1 MVIDQ
6 PADQC
11 VPKPHTAIEQ
21 VVRDVIRLQ
30 PVDRATFNVD
40 IDLTIIV
47 IIIMCRSVVTVKLFC
62 TFLMLSGLTCVR
74 YVGYMLFIPL
84 LSTVPICSNKFH
96 RHTHFFYT
104 LFYFVKMSF

>member
-1 MVIDQ
+1 MQHNIISWEAVNLQRGRWFVDQ
-6 PADQC
+6 RADQC

-40 IDLTIIV
+40 IDLTIV
-47 IIIMCRSVVTVKLFC
+47 IIIMCRSVVTVKLFS

-96 RHTHFFYT
+96 
-104 LFYFVKMSF
+104 